1 MVQSTLNL
9 HKKQQRRNN
18 TAKKRQATFIAEYV
32 FNKYFDIYQEAA
44 AVFNQINAIHPK
56 KPDLR
61 TSIEFKNWKRELR
74 GLPKIRPSQKR
85 DPTDHVIY
93 PSISVHETHDVQ
105 PVLEGDNIAQI
116 IETVSKKT
124 MQLKIPLLS
133 PQTLKTS
140 PQEETTTDN
149 DEVLDQVLDEGDTG
163 CLMSE
168 QETTTDN
175 DEVLDQVL
183 DEGDTGCLMSEQ
195 ETTMNKDQVINQVP
209 EEGNNDEVL
218 SVEPS
223 LFEDISPSIMGELL
237 TELRAD
243 PNLAGIMNDFET
255 SFSDIDY
262 ELDIGMNMEI
272 DDRLERE
279 LEVLL

>member
-1 MVQSTLNL
+1 MVGGELNL
-9 HKKQQRRNN
+9 YKKQQRRNN
-18 TAKKRQATFIAEYV
+18 TAKKRQATFIAEYI

-85 DPTDHVIY
+85 DPTDHIIY

-168 QETTTDN
+168 QETT
-175 DEVLDQVL
+175 
-183 DEGDTGCLMSEQ
+183 
-195 ETTMNKDQVINQVP
+195 MNKDQVINQVP

-223 LFEDISPSIMGELL
+223 LFEDISPPIMGELL
-237 TELRAD
+237 AELRAD
-243 PNLAGIMNDFET
+243 PNLAAVMNDFET

>member
-1 MVQSTLNL
+1 MAESELNL
-9 HKKQQRRNN
+9 RKKQQRRNN
-18 TAKKRQATFIAEYV
+18 TAKKRQATFISEYV

-44 AVFNQINAIHPK
+44 AVFNQINTVHPK

-74 GLPKIRPSQKR
+74 GLPKIRPSQKT
-85 DPTDHVIY
+85 DPTHHVIY
-93 PSISVHETHDVQ
+93 PNISIHETHDVQ
-105 PVLEGDNIAQI
+105 PVLEGDNITQI
-116 IETVSKKT
+116 IETVPKKI

-149 DEVLDQVLDEGDTG
+149 DEVLE
-163 CLMSE
+163 
-168 QETTTDN
+168 
-175 DEVLDQVL
+175 QVL

-209 EEGNNDEVL
+209 EGGNNDEVL

-223 LFEDISPSIMGELL
+223 LFEDISPSIMVELIA
-237 TELRAD
+237 ELRAD
-243 PNLAGIMNDFET
+243 PNLAAVMNDFET

-272 DDRLERE
+272 DDRLEKE